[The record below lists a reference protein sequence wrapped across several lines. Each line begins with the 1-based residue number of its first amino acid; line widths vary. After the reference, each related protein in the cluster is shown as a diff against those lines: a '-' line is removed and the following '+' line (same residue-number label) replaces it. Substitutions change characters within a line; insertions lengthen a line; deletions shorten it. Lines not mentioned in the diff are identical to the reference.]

1 MGGALYDCDV
11 AVVGAGPVGMLT
23 ALLLHQLGNSVQI
36 LERRPERWNLPRAVT
51 CYSQVNRILQ
61 ALGVLEEVLEAKAIY
76 PFRPHLADHC
86 EWVGADG
93 TVVAKIPFNGTLSR
107 SGLDVVYGM
116 NQMLFDQVM
125 EKICMERGI
134 PVKRGAEVIGVDDHG
149 GHVEVKWRKYTS
161 KDEVNLVR
169 HTERTTALFASKG
182 QYRWL
187 VLDVVPDP
195 DTGSYD
201 WKDTGFFRQYN
212 LPERPCTSA
221 PSLGFRRRIEFML
234 LPHEPSEIVASDEF
248 VWSLIEPWGCTPTNA
263 KLLRRTVFSPK
274 GGWVDHFS
282 RGRVV
287 LAGDSAHN
295 TPQFLGAGANTG
307 LRDAKS
313 LAWRL
318 DLAVKHPTLNFARL
332 FDDYSVEQHGIAEK
346 LVTMALDVERM
357 IAVTDPEEAR
367 LRDVR
372 LSQAPIADGYPD
384 VEALG
389 PPGMYLRDEE
399 SVRAGLDS
407 GGNLFIHDDVVYQG
421 RRGPFDTVLGQGWI
435 LLGAGPEDPAAALG
449 EQTRLRYKDAFEGSA
464 FRLSGDGG
472 FEDVSGRYT
481 GWFRKNE
488 AFAVLLRPD
497 FYIYAIAKRKEE
509 VDFVVR
515 SALDHVFTK

>member
-116 NQMLFDQVM
+116 NQMLFDQ
-125 EKICMERGI
+125 
-134 PVKRGAEVIGVDDHG
+134 
-149 GHVEVKWRKYTS
+149 
-161 KDEVNLVR
+161 
-169 HTERTTALFASKG
+169 SKG

-449 EQTRLRYKDAFEGSA
+449 EQTRLRYKDEFEGSA
-464 FRLSGDGG
+464 FRLSGDDG

-481 GWFRKNE
+481 EWFRRNE